1 MPCVFLCKFVFLIG
15 IKLMNLFWIIQWLS
29 FWNFNFDF
37 DRKCFERNQI
47 RPVRRWPKFRKD
59 DPLMTLSSHL
69 HKKHGREERWSGS
82 LEFALAG
89 PLAIGHATCFASG
102 RGESFLSLETSVPDS
117 PGFNC
122 KHELAGCV
130 HSSLPR
136 FTSLPGINNR
146 AASLKQPPGTSGS
159 FSFSFSF
166 FFFSS

>member
-1 MPCVFLCKFVFLIG
+1 
-15 IKLMNLFWIIQWLS
+15 MNLLK
-29 FWNFNFDF
+29 F
-37 DRKCFERNQI
+37 DRCWRELNASITSSVKI
-47 RPVRRWPKFRKD
+47 D
-59 DPLMTLSSHL
+59 DHLVTSHL
-69 HKKHGREERWSGS
+69 HKKHGARGKLKWLVGISVGE
-82 LEFALAG
+82 

-146 AASLKQPPGTSGS
+146 AASLKQPPGTSAS
-159 FSFSFSF
+159 TFSFFSF
-166 FFFSS
+166 FFFFSSPVNDKLLRYWISNVI